1 MQTANI
7 VARQVDLD
15 DDLQV
20 TESVPVN
27 RLDAAIAQR
36 QLMQINQIYAAER
49 IAYEMSY
56 AIAGQIE
63 TLDLGREI
71 PRHLREILLNALGGL
86 LTGHPFALARR
97 RALHPV
103 LLALTQGDRKRHTK
117 QPPAR
122 RSRYHLEESC

>member
-1 MQTANI
+1 MQIADI
-7 VARQVDLD
+7 IARQVDLD

-20 TESVPVN
+20 AESVPVN

-36 QLMQINQIYAAER
+36 QLMQINQIDAAEC
-49 IAYEMSY
+49 IAYEVSY

-63 TLDLGREI
+63 ILDLGRKI
-71 PRHLREILLNALGGL
+71 SWHLREVLLNALGGL
-86 LTGHPFALARR
+86 LTGHPFALACR

-122 RSRYHLEESC
+122 RSRYHLEKSC